1 MTSFSMTRISPRAIR
16 DRAGRRD
23 DGYILLTLVLVMAT
37 AVIASAIIAP
47 SLAFEI
53 RRDREE
59 ELVHRG
65 VQYSRAIQ
73 KFFKKTGH
81 YPANLDELQNQ
92 NGIRF
97 IRKLYKDPVT
107 GKDFK
112 LIHMA
117 DMPGMGG
124 TPGQE
129 MAGSGAGGLRAP
141 AGQGNNSPSDGA
153 HANADSSSGAALQA
167 GSAGGQNP
175 ASPVGLAPTT
185 LASIGTTD
193 TGSQPGLLIFGV
205 ASTSKAKTIREFDHK
220 NHYKDWLFFYDP
232 KYDRG
237 GQIKGP
243 TSTSLLNA
251 AGLGPASSQQSSP
264 GVLNNQTGPPPPGAP
279 NNQP

>member
-1 MTSFSMTRISPRAIR
+1 MTRISPRASR
-16 DRAGRRD
+16 DRAGRPD
-23 DGYILLTLVLVMAT
+23 EGYILLTLVLVMAT

-81 YPANLDELQNQ
+81 YPANLNELQNQ

-124 TPGQE
+124 TPGQG
-129 MAGSGAGGLRAP
+129 MPGSGAGGLGAP
-141 AGQGNNSPSDGA
+141 AAQANNSSSDSGD
-153 HANADSSSGAALQA
+153 ANADNSAGATPA

-175 ASPVGLAPTT
+175 ARPAGLAPTT

-243 TSTSLLNA
+243 TSTSLSNA
-251 AGLGPASSQQSSP
+251 AGLGPGSGQQSPP
-264 GVLNNQTGPPPPGAP
+264 GVFNNQAGPPPPGAP